1 MSLIKDFNEL
11 HFSYKGTALIIG
23 SNIPIFF
30 VSIYLFKYDLISVI
44 QGNPWGSLQF
54 YFVLCL
60 CLTLSIIW
68 FLSNLLLSIHSTQYF
83 ELRYRSEREKEMNPF
98 QRIIEQKLATLPR
111 KNVTSERKEDSQK
124 FAFIMTYGYATAY
137 LGICIFV
144 NQQFMQW
151 SFPHFLLGSW
161 GFILFRILYMAIRK
175 ETLKEELK
183 KKQPTPRKAR
193 PQTQTQELEPKQ
205 ETNEE

>member
-30 VSIYLFKYDLISVI
+30 VSIYLFKYDLITVI

-60 CLTLSIIW
+60 CLALSIIW
-68 FLSNLLLSIHSTQYF
+68 FIANLLLSIHSEEYI
-83 ELRYRSEREKEMNPF
+83 ELLRRLKHQKEMSAF
-98 QRIIEQKLATLPR
+98 ERVVEQKLSSLPR
-111 KNVTSERKEDSQK
+111 QNINKERKEDSQK
-124 FAFIMTYGYATAY
+124 FAFIMTYGYATTY

-144 NQQFMQW
+144 NQQFLQW
-151 SFPHFLLGSW
+151 SFPQFLLGSW
-161 GFILFRILYMAIRK
+161 GFILFRIVYMAIRK

-183 KKQPTPRKAR
+183 KKAVVQRKSRTRA
-193 PQTQTQELEPKQ
+193 EGAEVKE
-205 ETNEE
+205 ET